1 MEQLVTIEPV
11 AYTAFEN
18 DSDQLEKGKE
28 WGLVSEKAVK
38 MKALTY
44 KRDGKSLPCTIVGYA
59 DKVTAVIRFDNGRL
73 HSIHPSYLKE
83 MQAAS
88 FGKKVAADAEHAD
101 EASAGVTAE
110 SPSASATGVGATE
123 GSSSADADAAGV
135 GAAAGSSSADA
146 DATGVGAAAGSGTD
160 ESVSQAAAGATS
172 PAAESATPDAQAAA
186 DAPPWDVD
194 PSDSAPVSASST
206 TPPKPEAPKKSKKEK
221 IELPEGKVSLTA
233 TVQEFTTVPNH
244 FSDNDDEVII
254 YEAVSVMD
262 PALELGT
269 AWSSHSATIKKLEL
283 AVGDTITF
291 EAKLVAKKLAKHP
304 VPYKINNAA
313 KIQKV

>member
-18 DSDQLEKGKE
+18 DTDQLEKGKE
-28 WGLVSEKAVK
+28 WGLVSEKAAK
-38 MKALTY
+38 MKALAY

-59 DKVTAVIRFDNGRL
+59 DTVTAVIRFDNGQL

-88 FGKKVAADAEHAD
+88 FGKKGAADAENAD
-101 EASAGVTAE
+101 EAVAVAMAE
-110 SPSASATGVGATE
+110 SPA
-123 GSSSADADAAGV
+123 ADETIDSTAAADPNAADAA
-135 GAAAGSSSADA
+135 
-146 DATGVGAAAGSGTD
+146 
-160 ESVSQAAAGATS
+160 SQEAKEAIPS
-172 PAAESATPDAQAAA
+172 A

-194 PSDSAPVSASST
+194 PADSAPANAPSPSQ
-206 TPPKPEAPKKSKKEK
+206 PKPETPKKSKKEK

-233 TVQEFTTVPNH
+233 TVQEFTTIPNH
-244 FSDNDDEVII
+244 FSDTDDEVII
-254 YEAVSVMD
+254 YEAVSITD
-262 PALELGT
+262 PAVELGT

-283 AVGDTITF
+283 AVGDKITF
-291 EAKLVAKKLAKHP
+291 EAKLVAKKLTKHP

>member
-18 DSDQLEKGKE
+18 DTDQLEKGKE
-28 WGLVSEKAVK
+28 WGLVSEKAAK
-38 MKALTY
+38 MKALAY
-44 KRDGKSLPCTIVGYA
+44 KRDGRSLPCAIVGYA
-59 DKVTAVIRFDNGRL
+59 DKVTAVIRFDNGQL

-88 FGKKVAADAEHAD
+88 FGKKAAVDSEHAD
-101 EASAGVTAE
+101 DASAGVTAV
-110 SPSASATGVGATE
+110 SANEAVAGATAV
-123 GSSSADADAAGV
+123 SAGADV
-135 GAAAGSSSADA
+135 
-146 DATGVGAAAGSGTD
+146 
-160 ESVSQAAAGATS
+160 SVSQAAEVAASG
-172 PAAESATPDAQAAA
+172 AAESAEE

-194 PSDSAPVSASST
+194 SADYSAPISPSSP

-254 YEAVSVMD
+254 YEAVSVME

-291 EAKLVAKKLAKHP
+291 EAKLVAKKLTKHP

>member
-18 DSDQLEKGKE
+18 DTDQLEKGKE
-28 WGLVSEKAVK
+28 WGLVSEKAAK
-38 MKALTY
+38 MKALAY
-44 KRDGKSLPCTIVGYA
+44 KRDGKSLPCAIVGYA
-59 DKVTAVIRFDNGRL
+59 DKATAVIRFDNGQL

-88 FGKKVAADAEHAD
+88 FGKRVAADAENAD
-101 EASAGVTAE
+101 EAVASATAE
-110 SPSASATGVGATE
+110 STGADEIVANATEKAANADAAVASATAE
-123 GSSSADADAAGV
+123 SAG
-135 GAAAGSSSADA
+135 
-146 DATGVGAAAGSGTD
+146 TG
-160 ESVSQAAAGATS
+160 ESVSQAAAVAAPQAAAPEAQDVPPWDADPADVVPASAPTS
-172 PAAESATPDAQAAA
+172 PAQ
-186 DAPPWDVD
+186 
-194 PSDSAPVSASST
+194 
-206 TPPKPEAPKKSKKEK
+206 PKPEAPKKSKKEK

-254 YEAVSVMD
+254 YEAVSITD
-262 PALELGT
+262 PAVELGT

-291 EAKLVAKKLAKHP
+291 EAKLVAKKLTKHP